1 MAELKSAIDEAVKQG
16 IVSPDQGEELG
27 KFFLKQGLNIEPA
40 EMFDELYLPAD
51 EPVAEV
57 EESESPRFVRGF
69 HDILITIGITAALVG
84 LWGLLGNIAVMIA
97 TIGLAEILILRQRLA
112 LPAFCLTL
120 FFAAAAM
127 SIMLPFA
134 EGLANQRSTALGG
147 LGLFLAQPI
156 VLLPFYWRYR
166 VPVSLAVMILG
177 GFMASY
183 MLVMAGIDVSVEGD
197 VFESRP
203 LISIIVALVF
213 AVALFVI
220 AMAFD
225 FGDRHRVTRR
235 SDVAFWLHL
244 AAAPALLYTL
254 FAFLLFDGSAA
265 IWWARDPGLNEAVI
279 AMAVITVFM
288 LIGILI
294 DRRAFVTS
302 GLISLGVAVAAIAR
316 EANIDMSEFVT
327 LPLFAVGL
335 IVLVL
340 GIGWQRLRAIFLGL
354 MPESL
359 INLLPPAKSGAVK

>member
-1 MAELKSAIDEAVKQG
+1 MTDLKTAIGSAVEQG
-16 IVSPDQGEELG
+16 IVSQEQGERLTEH
-27 KFFLKQGLNIEPA
+27 FIKQGLDVGPV
-40 EMFDELYLPAD
+40 EMFDELYRPAD
-51 EPVAEV
+51 EPTVEV

-69 HDILITIGITAALVG
+69 HDILITIGITAALAG
-84 LWGLLGNIAVMIA
+84 LWGLLGSIAVLIA

-120 FFAAAAM
+120 FYAAAAI
-127 SIMLPFA
+127 SIMAPFA
-134 EGLANQRSTALGG
+134 ERLADEQSTALGG

-183 MLVMAGIDVSVEGD
+183 MLVMAGIDVAVAGD

-203 LISIIVALVF
+203 FLSIVVALIF
-213 AVALFVI
+213 AVILFVI

-225 FGDRHRVTRR
+225 LGDRMRVTRR

-254 FAFLLFDGSAA
+254 FAVLLFDDNSY
-265 IWWARDPGLNEAVI
+265 IWWAQNPGLNEAIV
-279 AMAVITVFM
+279 AMIVITIFM

-302 GLISLGVAVAAIAR
+302 GLISLGVAIAAIAQ

-340 GIGWQRLRAIFLGL
+340 GIGWQRLRSIFLNL
-354 MPESL
+354 LPESVTE
-359 INLLPPAKSGAVK
+359 LLPPAKSASAA

>member
-1 MAELKSAIDEAVKQG
+1 MAELKSALDAAVKQG
-16 IVSPDQGEELG
+16 IVSSDQGEQLAS
-27 KFFLKQGLNIEPA
+27 FFVKQGLEIEPV

-51 EPVAEV
+51 EPAAEV

-84 LWGLLGNIAVMIA
+84 LWGLLGNIAVMVA
-97 TIGLAEILILRQRLA
+97 TVGLAEILILRQRLA

-120 FFAAAAM
+120 FFAAAAISVM
-127 SIMLPFA
+127 FPFA
-134 EGLANQRSTALGG
+134 ERLADDRSVALGG

-166 VPVSLAVMILG
+166 VPVSLAAMILG
-177 GFMASY
+177 GFMACF
-183 MLVMAGIDVSVEGD
+183 MMVMAAIDVSVAGD
-197 VFESRP
+197 VFESQP
-203 LISIIVALVF
+203 LLTIVVALVF
-213 AVALFVI
+213 AVALFAI

-225 FGDRHRVTRR
+225 LGDRHRVTRR

-254 FAFLLFDGSAA
+254 FAFLLFDGSAS
-265 IWWARDPGLNEAVI
+265 IWWARDPGFTEAVI
-279 AMAVITVFM
+279 AMVVITIFM

-340 GIGWQRLRAIFLGL
+340 GIGWQRLRAIFLGA
-354 MPESL
+354 MPDSL
-359 INLLPPAKSGAVK
+359 TSLLPPAKSGASA